1 METLDKKTV
10 QKLLKIPGEARGVIL
25 KTDGEFILRE
35 KGEGGLEKLERE
47 LEGLGCPIKY
57 REIEA
62 MGFYPLG
69 WRIVSL
75 LAIKKVFE
83 EFDDQKFKEM
93 GAAAPKVSLVIK
105 LFMQYFLSLRSTFEQ
120 TPRMWR
126 KHYTVG
132 NLAPVELDEK
142 KKVIILRL
150 QNFDLHPI
158 FCSYLCA
165 YFGEIIKI
173 VVKKI
178 SSCQET
184 KCFFRGDECHEYLFR
199 W

>member
-1 METLDKKTV
+1 M
-10 QKLLKIPGEARGVIL
+10 KISGEARGVIL

-35 KGEGGLEKLERE
+35 KGEEGLGKLEQE
-47 LEGLGCPIKY
+47 LKELGCPIKY
-57 REIEA
+57 QEIEA

-75 LAIKKVFE
+75 LVIQKIFN
-83 EFDDQKFKEM
+83 FNDQKFREM

-120 TPRMWR
+120 TPRIWR
-126 KHYTVG
+126 KHYTTGDLV
-132 NLAPVELDEK
+132 PIKLDEK
-142 KKVIILRL
+142 NKTIVLRL
-150 QNFDLHPI
+150 QDFNLHPL
-158 FCSYLCA
+158 FCVYLCG
-165 YFGEIIKI
+165 YFAEIIKI

-184 KCFFRGDECHEYLFR
+184 KCFFRGEEYHEYTFH